1 MFGLWQAL
9 REVFP
14 GTSLHGCAF
23 HWAQSIIRHVK
34 EHGLAK
40 TYQDRTTV
48 HQLISKLLALP
59 FLPGRDIERAFQRLR
74 DRAMT
79 SSQPVRDLFQYVWDQ
94 WLCSSVWTV
103 DEWSVYKQ
111 PVRTNND
118 CEGWHRHLNQKA
130 GRSTLPFY
138 VLVPLLHQEGKLVSI
153 TVALVSQQAVIRNR
167 RQVYVSMDSRI
178 GDLWDKYDDHDIVCE
193 DFLAQV
199 GEIYGRM

>member
-1 MFGLWQAL
+1 M
-9 REVFP
+9 
-14 GTSLHGCAF
+14 
-23 HWAQSIIRHVK
+23 SIIRHVK

-94 WLCSSVWTV
+94 C
-103 DEWSVYKQ
+103 VYRQ
-111 PVRTNND
+111 PVCTNND
-118 CEGWHRHLNQKA
+118 CEGWHLRLNQKA
-130 GRSTLPFY
+130 GCSTLPFY

-153 TVALVSQQAVIRNR
+153 TVALVSQLAVIRNR
-167 RQVYVSMDSRI
+167 GQVYVSMDNRT
-178 GDLWDKYDDHDIVCE
+178 GELWDKYDDHDIVCE
-193 DFLAQV
+193 DFLARV